1 MPPHGGRTRT
11 DITPPQSLCSLA
23 AGIARAQ
30 RHAPHDRP
38 HLDAVTVAKTLTKE
52 VLIWKLRVVD
62 ERSTYSIITAIF
74 KLWDDGNYGLFTI
87 VFGFSIVFPIAKL
100 LANTVLVL
108 STFRPSMDTG
118 HHPRIAAWLG
128 YLGKWSMIE
137 VFMAALL
144 CVVVKMG
151 DLVRVQIE
159 PGLYVFCA
167 AVLTSIICASATR
180 QYCISHHP

>member
-1 MPPHGGRTRT
+1 MAEEPRPTARPGRAFA
-11 DITPPQSLCSLA
+11 LWLLA
-23 AGIARAQ
+23 LLALNAVLLTIG
-30 RHAPHDRP
+30 
-38 HLDAVTVAKTLTKE
+38 LTWDAVTVAKTLTKE
-52 VLIWKLRVVD
+52 VLIWKIRVVD

-74 KLWDDGNYGLFTI
+74 KLWDDGNFGLFAI

-159 PGLYVFCA
+159 AGLYVFCA

-180 QYCISHHP
+180 QCCIRVSDC

>member
-1 MPPHGGRTRT
+1 
-11 DITPPQSLCSLA
+11 
-23 AGIARAQ
+23 
-30 RHAPHDRP
+30 
-38 HLDAVTVAKTLTKE
+38 
-52 VLIWKLRVVD
+52 
-62 ERSTYSIITAIF
+62 
-74 KLWDDGNYGLFTI
+74 
-87 VFGFSIVFPIAKL
+87 
-100 LANTVLVL
+100 
-108 STFRPSMDTG
+108 MDSG

-159 PGLYVFCA
+159 AGLYVFCA

-180 QYCISHHP
+180 QYCIRNHPDSGTKTQ